1 MSFSESIPRQ
11 ASSGSGTTDLR
22 SRKIMSVIKL
32 NVVKNNVWPPDSLEK
47 FINNIYANN
56 IDLSTSAR
64 EALERFTA
72 TENIDLKLS
81 YQSLAKE
88 YRPRLVCK
96 YLEQVWNCF
105 LEIEMYNPIKI
116 KKYKDWLRKISKGST
131 NLAEMV
137 DEHPSTDLLLPEGL
151 GNIDSLI
158 QAVLDCYGNEITK
171 NQYMA
176 IDPLL
181 RRSLKTIPI
190 SMMLN
195 ELSNL
200 TKIELSTPPKH
211 YWEKELGIKVP
222 VKHGEDGS
230 LVREQIAVRV
240 IKKITL
246 ATFKEPHHDIVATLV
261 NTLIGTEKFT
271 ADTVSKSPL

>member
-1 MSFSESIPRQ
+1 MS
-11 ASSGSGTTDLR
+11 T
-22 SRKIMSVIKL
+22 IKS
-32 NVVKNNVWPPDSLEK
+32 NAGENSVWPPVALKK
-47 FINNIYANN
+47 FVNNIFANN
-56 IDLSTSAR
+56 NDLSTSAR
-64 EALERFTA
+64 ETLERFIA
-72 TENIDLKLS
+72 TKNTDLKLS
-81 YQSLAKE
+81 YQSLVKKYDSE
-88 YRPRLVCK
+88 KIGK
-96 YLEQVWNCF
+96 YLEQVCDNY
-105 LEIEMYNPIKI
+105 LDLEMYSPIKI
-116 KKYKDWLRKISKGST
+116 KKYRDWLRKISKGST
-131 NLAEMV
+131 NLAKLV
-137 DEHPSTDLLLPEGL
+137 DEPPSTDLLLPEGL

-181 RRSLKTIPI
+181 KRSLKTIPI

-200 TKIELSTPPKH
+200 TKKELSTSPKH
-211 YWEKELGIKVP
+211 YWEKGLGIKVP